1 MIVSYTTLRIMKSY
15 RVAQITVLVGTR
27 LIKIVRRKRMESMF
41 QIKMGEM
48 KEEPGE
54 FKTHLPQIRS
64 CLLRAEM
71 DSCFGDVVPP
81 HD

>member
-1 MIVSYTTLRIMKSY
+1 MKTY

-41 QIKMGEM
+41 QIKMGET
-48 KEEPGE
+48 KEEQGE

-64 CLLRAEM
+64 CLLRVEM

>member
-1 MIVSYTTLRIMKSY
+1 MIVSYTTLRIMKTY
-15 RVAQITVLVGTR
+15 IFAQITVLVRTR
-27 LIKIVRRKRMESMF
+27 LIKIVRRKRMEPMF
-41 QIKMGEM
+41 QIKTGET
-48 KEEPGE
+48 KEQGE
-54 FKTHLPQIRS
+54 FKTHLPRRRS